1 MKKRAFVGSVVV
13 VAVVLTTFFTGI
25 IPGFG
30 RGSSDGEGTAATA
43 VQAETTGEEPAKP
56 AAVDSETDPARPIP
70 PAPAAAVGP
79 PPEVVQVVVEHD
91 RIGLQI
97 ADGRYKVAPVSEVVE
112 IALKATGNED
122 GIKVRILRKASAKV
136 VTWSMLR
143 SELENA
149 GIASSSIL
157 IPKKL
162 VD

>member
-13 VAVVLTTFFTGI
+13 VAVVLSTFFTGI

-30 RGSSDGEGTAATA
+30 RGSSDGTSATP
-43 VQAETTGEEPAKP
+43 VQAETSSEDSPEGEAAATESDPPKPVPPEPA
-56 AAVDSETDPARPIP
+56 
-70 PAPAAAVGP
+70 GP
-79 PPEVVQVVVEHD
+79 PPEVVQVVVEND
-91 RIGLQI
+91 RIGLQV
-97 ADGRYKVAPVSEVVE
+97 ADGRYKVAPVSEVIE
-112 IALKATGNED
+112 TALKATGNED

-143 SELENA
+143 SELESS
-149 GIASSSIL
+149 GIASSAIL

>member
-13 VAVVLTTFFTGI
+13 VAAVLATFFTGI

-30 RGSSDGEGTAATA
+30 RGSSSDGTSPTP
-43 VQAETTGEEPAKP
+43 VQAETSSEDSPEGEAAATESDPPIPVPPEPA
-56 AAVDSETDPARPIP
+56 
-70 PAPAAAVGP
+70 GP
-79 PPEVVQVVVEHD
+79 PPEVVQVVVEND
-91 RIGLQI
+91 RIGLQL
-97 ADGRYKVAPVSEVVE
+97 ADGRYKVTGVDEVIE
-112 IALKATGNED
+112 TALKATGNED

-143 SELENA
+143 SELENS
-149 GIASSSIL
+149 GIASSAIL

>member
-30 RGSSDGEGTAATA
+30 RGNSSGEGTSPTP
-43 VQAETTGEEPAKP
+43 VQAETAGEE
-56 AAVDSETDPARPIP
+56 S
-70 PAPAAAVGP
+70 PAAASTEVDPPKPVPPEPAGP
-79 PPEVVQVVVEHD
+79 PPEVVQVVVEND

-97 ADGRYKVAPVSEVVE
+97 ADGRYKVAGVSEIVE
-112 IALKATGNED
+112 LATKARGNED
-122 GIKVRILRKASAKV
+122 GIKVRILRKRSAKI

-143 SELENA
+143 SELENS
-149 GIASSSIL
+149 GIASSAIL

-162 VD
+162 VE